1 MQGFDFEKARTALAV
16 PEDFAVAAMFA
27 VGRPGDP
34 EHLPADYRKIEV
46 PSGRKRVRDII
57 CEGKFSFS
65 G

>member
-1 MQGFDFEKARTALAV
+1 
-16 PEDFAVAAMFA
+16 VAAMFA

-46 PSGRKRVRDII
+46 PSGRKFVRDII